1 MGCPFF
7 SSLLFLFLKEK
18 EAKRK
23 IYIG

>member
-7 SSLLFLFLKEK
+7 SSHLFLFLKEK